1 MAVGEDVYC
10 TLVMTDSYL
19 PGAAVLAHSLR
30 DADTS
35 KKLAVLVT
43 IQTLRYETISEL
55 KALYDYVI
63 PVDRIA
69 NPAPSNL
76 YLIDRGDLL
85 YAFTKINLWRL
96 VQFNKIVYID
106 ADVVALRAPD
116 ELFDTKATFAAVSDI
131 GWPDIFNSGVMV
143 LKPDMGTFWAL
154 HTMATSGDS
163 FDGAD
168 QGLLNQYF
176 EHKNWHRLSFAY
188 NCTPS
193 ASYQYEPAYRY
204 FKSRINMVH
213 FIGQQKPWTKGRW
226 ASAKT
231 SGAYK
236 ELVGRWWSV
245 YDRHYKSTTNRQCE
259 VDQATMLCVHM
270 SLTKIPSGPPTIT
283 VEAPSTDA
291 ADPAEEVVHENV
303 EPTPTV
309 EQRRFSAP
317 QYEWDATRAPPPA
330 SSHPEAANFP
340 TQSYE
345 FTADPTPF
353 QPPQSYP
360 EPPKD
365 MWYEV
370 PKIRPMPHEAR
381 PNPIFP
387 WEQRERTRPTR
398 VFVEDLM
405 NRPIETSSEEDLI
418 HGRAATND
426 RDEAMTPMTPT
437 IKINDEYP
445 PTMDPVPRNAWDD
458 VAGIDRY
465 VRQLSQFQKLRGKL
479 QVLSHEPHQSQSPN
493 IEIENP
499 MNAAPN
505 ETESE
510 TTAPASRDRRE
521 SLILT
526 DFPTASERPSL
537 PVTPAPI
544 RRKILWGEER
554 NSERQ
559 LPGADGVPD
568 QADWVCTH
576 CIFPAFTCRS

>member
-1 MAVGEDVYC
+1 MRGRSGDDAVRSYVLDEDRMYYSHQQD
-10 TLVMTDSYL
+10 T
-19 PGAAVLAHSLR
+19 HSL
-30 DADTS
+30 S
-35 KKLAVLVT
+35 
-43 IQTLRYETISEL
+43 Q
-55 KALYDYVI
+55 
-63 PVDRIA
+63 
-69 NPAPSNL
+69 
-76 YLIDRGDLL
+76 
-85 YAFTKINLWRL
+85 
-96 VQFNKIVYID
+96 
-106 ADVVALRAPD
+106 
-116 ELFDTKATFAAVSDI
+116 
-131 GWPDIFNSGVMV
+131 
-143 LKPDMGTFWAL
+143 
-154 HTMATSGDS
+154 
-163 FDGAD
+163 
-168 QGLLNQYF
+168 
-176 EHKNWHRLSFAY
+176 
-188 NCTPS
+188 
-193 ASYQYEPAYRY
+193 
-204 FKSRINMVH
+204 
-213 FIGQQKPWTKGRW
+213 
-226 ASAKT
+226 
-231 SGAYK
+231 
-236 ELVGRWWSV
+236 
-245 YDRHYKSTTNRQCE
+245 
-259 VDQATMLCVHM
+259 
-270 SLTKIPSGPPTIT
+270 PSGPPTIT

-568 QADWVCTH
+568 QADWNPQERLEHLRLTSLSLSPSQLVL
-576 CIFPAFTCRS
+576 PAKNVPRRDMVRSSFDLGQLSPGGPGSGHISPVQARSPGADGHVHFRDEALVETLEEHHEDRPRFDSVKFAPQDAQNKRAAGNGDEVLSPTDRVVQ